1 MKKLI
6 VWGLIASGVLIVVV
20 VIVAIVS
27 VSNMTPEEREA
38 LHRETVTRD
47 SIRALKEA
55 ERALA
60 SEETMS
66 YVIAQDF
73 VKTRLKFP
81 KTADF
86 PLLPVKTSYE
96 GNGLY
101 SVVGTVTASNAFG
114 VESEYR
120 WSASLRYKGSNA
132 SSLTSWELVEL
143 DMR

>member
-6 VWGLIASGVLIVVV
+6 VWGLIASGVLVVVV
-20 VIVAIVS
+20 VIVASIS

-47 SIRALKEA
+47 SIRALKDA
-55 ERALA
+55 EKALG

-66 YVIAQDF
+66 YVIAKDF
-73 VKTRLKFP
+73 VKSRLKFP
-81 KTADF
+81 KSADF
-86 PLLPVKTSYE
+86 PLLPEKTEYE

-120 WSASLRYKGSNA
+120 WNASLRYKGSNA
-132 SSLTSWELVEL
+132 SSITSWELVDL
-143 DMR
+143 DIK